1 MRVLIIYL
9 AMTILSPCAFAQP
22 YTLVAKCSG
31 WQIEGGVEGQIRI
44 LDSLE
49 GEDTASIVFDQLSGR
64 VYSETQYI
72 VKADRSKVGVLRL
85 SKAATATAFG
95 QPLDLELQKGKNLP
109 TILTKDGKAIPLVCS
124 YGYDNL

>member
-9 AMTILSPCAFAQP
+9 AMTILSPCAFAQT
-22 YTLVAKCSG
+22 YTLVANCSG
-31 WQIEGGVEGQIRI
+31 WQIEGGKQGQIRI
-44 LDSLE
+44 LDSRE
-49 GEDTASIVFDQLSGR
+49 GDNTAVIVFDQLSGR

-72 VKADRSKVGVLRL
+72 VKADRPRVDVLKL

-95 QPLDLELQKGKNLP
+95 QPIDLELQNGKNLP